1 MQFTARAGEALAESL
16 NLSTTMQRVL
26 ELIVPAMADW
36 AVIDLFDEQGRVRI
50 DAMVHAD
57 PAMAPLAARL
67 IGASTAR
74 PEFAEMIATAL
85 RAPHTQVNARL
96 EPAVLAAMVLPE
108 YREAILALDGRSS
121 IIVPLRSGGRSLGAL
136 VAYWSSSPRTFGE
149 EDVPLFEEIARRAA
163 VAIENAQLYES
174 ERHVANAFQRAAL
187 PISLPD
193 VTGIRFD
200 AVYVAARNEAQIG
213 GELQRSAAQALIAT
227 LLLIFGYIAVRFH
240 TWRLSLGAILAVL
253 HDPILVLGTFSL
265 TRTTFDLTVVAAML
279 AVIGYSLNDTVV
291 VFDRIR
297 ERFHTG
303 RRLDP
308 VAVLDQSINQ
318 TLSRTIMTKVVT
330 LIVVVALYALGGA
343 VLRGFS
349 EALIIGI
356 LAGTYSSIYISSAVA
371 LDCGL
376 KAEHLLASAVKKPL
390 DDMP

>member
-1 MQFTARAGEALAESL
+1 MEFFHRATSFPFMSTRKVWYGLSIALILISLGSLATRGL
-16 NLSTTMQRVL
+16 NLGVDFTGGVTVQATFPTAANR
-26 ELIVPAMADW
+26 D
-36 AVIDLFDEQGRVRI
+36 AVTKALT
-50 DAMVHAD
+50 
-57 PAMAPLAARL
+57 AAGYAEPQVT
-67 IGASTAR
+67 IFGSAR
-74 PEFAEMIATAL
+74 E
-85 RAPHTQVNARL
+85 
-96 EPAVLAAMVLPE
+96 
-108 YREAILALDGRSS
+108 
-121 IIVPLRSGGRSLGAL
+121 
-136 VAYWSSSPRTFGE
+136 
-149 EDVPLFEEIARRAA
+149 
-163 VAIENAQLYES
+163 VAI
-174 ERHVANAFQRAAL
+174 RL
-187 PISLPD
+187 PPTKLSIAEVRGKIEQILH
-193 VTGIRFD
+193 GID
-200 AVYVAARNEAQIG
+200 PGATIQQVEVVGPQIG
-213 GELQRSAAQALIAT
+213 GELQRSALQALIAT
-227 LLLIFGYIAVRFH
+227 LLLIFGYIALRFH

-308 VAVLDQSINQ
+308 VTVLDQSINQ

-330 LIVVVALYALGGA
+330 LIVVVALYALGGP

-376 KAEHLLASAVKKPL
+376 KAEHLLSTAVKKPL
-390 DDMP
+390 DDLP